1 MRAPLVGIAALAGI
15 LTYCYRQAKGSQAA
29 RGQVKEDLR
38 RWEGEGGN
46 VPAVATPGPA
56 PVPQSSFPAPA
67 GDATQG
73 TSFPSQGSEA
83 RH

>member
-1 MRAPLVGIAALAGI
+1 MRASLVGIAALAGI
-15 LTYCYRQAKGSQAA
+15 LTYCYRQAKSGQTVA

-46 VPAVATPGPA
+46 VPAVATPSPA
-56 PVPQSSFPAPA
+56 PVPESSFPAA
-67 GDATQG
+67 
-73 TSFPSQGSEA
+73 GSEA

>member
-1 MRAPLVGIAALAGI
+1 MRASLVGVAALAGI
-15 LTYCYRQAKGSQAA
+15 LTYCYRQAQSSQAV

-46 VPAVATPGPA
+46 VPSVATPEPA
-56 PVPQSSFPAPA
+56 PVPQSSYPAA
-67 GDATQG
+67 
-73 TSFPSQGSEA
+73 GSEA